1 MILGPI
7 RPPLRWR
14 PRVGLLLTLAV
25 SAPAL
30 AMAQAQGAT
39 APTALAQAPAQ
50 GIETWT
56 ERRAAPAQT
65 AVPGAEGAALQNVQG
80 ETRPGV
86 ETPGRDLPAGDRG
99 SLGDNFR
106 QVPADENGR
115 LRQYEPPKPER
126 QPSVA
131 MEGARLKVLDKM
143 TGQVDEIDLKVGET
157 RVEDRLEL
165 ALLTCR
171 APQEDVRQDA
181 FAYLEIRDLREDRPR
196 FSGWMFA
203 SSPALSA
210 MDHARYD
217 VWVLSC
223 SARSGEASPG
233 SE

>member
-1 MILGPI
+1 MTYALS
-7 RPPLRWR
+7 RRASWR
-14 PRVGLLLTLAV
+14 PRAGLLLGLVA

-39 APTALAQAPAQ
+39 SPSTAPSQ

-56 ERRAAPAQT
+56 ERRADPAPQ
-65 AVPGAEGAALQNVQG
+65 PAAL
-80 ETRPGV
+80 PGV
-86 ETPGRDLPAGDRG
+86 QTPGRDLAAGDRG
-99 SLGDNFR
+99 TLNDNFR
-106 QVPADENGR
+106 QAPAGDATDEATGR
-115 LRQYEPPKPER
+115 LRDYEPPRPER
-126 QPSVA
+126 RPSVA

-157 RVEDRLEL
+157 KVEDRLEL

-171 APQEDVRQDA
+171 APEEDVRQDA
-181 FAYLEIRDLREDRPR
+181 FAYLRIRDLREDEPR
-196 FSGWMFA
+196 FAGWMFA

-223 SARSGEASPG
+223 SASAGGASSG

>member
-1 MILGPI
+1 MTLGPI
-7 RPPLRWR
+7 RISR
-14 PRVGLLLTLAV
+14 PRAGLVLALGL
-25 SAPAL
+25 SMPAL
-30 AMAQAQGAT
+30 ALAQAQGAT
-39 APTALAQAPAQ
+39 SPTMTLAQAST

-56 ERRAAPAQT
+56 ERRAEPEAAAIPDAR
-65 AVPGAEGAALQNVQG
+65 GAALQNTQG
-80 ETRPGV
+80 PLGLEPT
-86 ETPGRDLPAGDRG
+86 TPGQDVPAGDRG
-99 SLGDNFR
+99 ALNDNFR
-106 QVPADENGR
+106 QVPQDETGR
-115 LRQYEPPKPER
+115 LRDYEPPKPER
-126 QPSVA
+126 RPSVA

-165 ALLTCR
+165 ALMTCR
-171 APQEDVRQDA
+171 APEEDVRQDA
-181 FAYLEIRDLREDRPR
+181 FAFLEIRDLREDKPR

-223 SARSGEASPG
+223 STSAGVASPG

>member
-1 MILGPI
+1 MTLGPI
-7 RPPLRWR
+7 RIPRRWR
-14 PRVGLLLTLAV
+14 PRAGLLLALAV

-30 AMAQAQGAT
+30 ALAQAQGAT
-39 APTALAQAPAQ
+39 SPTISLAQAPS

-56 ERRAAPAQT
+56 ERRAAPESAL
-65 AVPGAEGAALQNVQG
+65 PGAQGAALQNTQG
-80 ETRPGV
+80 PMGLEEV
-86 ETPGRDLPAGDRG
+86 TPGRDVPAGDRG
-99 SLGDNFR
+99 SLNDNFR
-106 QVPADENGR
+106 QVPRDEAGR
-115 LRQYEPPKPER
+115 LREYEPPKPER
-126 QPSVA
+126 RPSVA

-171 APQEDVRQDA
+171 APEEDVRQDA
-181 FAYLEIRDLREDRPR
+181 FAYLEIRDLREDAPR
-196 FSGWMFA
+196 FAGWMFA

-223 SARSGEASPG
+223 NARPGEASPG